1 RKVDLA
7 AFANALAGREGDPQG
22 VAFGV
27 RAQQF
32 RVCLSVHGPDK
43 VAALLRVRIV
53 PANGNALESTFRVAD
68 RPRLGDRPSPE
79 LGHMVEDAC
88 VALNSEGGRER
99 KARRHHRRSLDVG
112 TPVPIFYRD
121 HRMLRDPARPPRAA
135 SIIASASR
143 RVSATGV
150 SQKTCFP
157 SAKAET
163 TSGRWRPLGVVT
175 SMASIDSSLRIFCG
189 SVNQGAL
196 TRFASARA
204 FGAERL
210 TIPA

>member
-1 RKVDLA
+1 M
-7 AFANALAGREGDPQG
+7 
-22 VAFGV
+22 
-27 RAQQF
+27 
-32 RVCLSVHGPDK
+32 
-43 VAALLRVRIV
+43 RI
-53 PANGNALESTFRVAD
+53 
-68 RPRLGDRPSPE
+68 
-79 LGHMVEDAC
+79 
-88 VALNSEGGRER
+88 
-99 KARRHHRRSLDVG
+99 RR
-112 TPVPIFYRD
+112 FK
-121 HRMLRDPARPPRAA
+121 RAA

-210 TIPA
+210 TIPAISTCSFFPNAAYALAWVAPIPPAPKTASLIDSQWHPRVRGHKHSGQVPERDGSQGGFSLLLTSGAQAGYLALYGEFVITLRPGPHSFG